1 MPFPKFL
8 KIGLYILGS
17 FAILAGGALTWAY
30 QYRDDVFQYLLKEA
44 NAHIRGKVTARK
56 LDFTPFA
63 GGFGLSFTLFD
74 IHLRDS
80 AYAIHHKEL
89 LALERLTVHIDL
101 RQLLRKQLQINS
113 VTVDKGKL
121 SVFVDKNGYSNLQ
134 AIAPKDSSSTQD
146 TTTSTEGS
154 LGKELLKSL
163 RQVKMKEMEVH
174 LQDSLKG
181 KEIHFCLEKI
191 TNDLERTD
199 TCLWVHLRGK
209 TQFHQLT
216 FNLNRGGFLENKTT
230 ELDLHLSY
238 DLHRRVGISPS
249 EVLVE
254 QDKFRL
260 RGSFDFKDEG
270 RVQLFVTTDTIA
282 APRALSILP
291 RRLAKRIAKH
301 KVLPVVKA
309 EVSVDGPLRTGADPH
324 IEVEVQTQTFLYKS
338 AIGPLAQTL
347 GRAHF
352 TNRADTSQP
361 VSNKNSRLVAPHVSG
376 LLYGVIPMNLSFTIT
391 DFDDPFLH
399 MEGNTKANVARCKA
413 LFDPNQV
420 QPKSGNV
427 VVNFCYKGKISP
439 IFDPK
444 TNRLNGKLDG
454 NAKLEKVAFLYTPQ
468 QIDIQRVDGF
478 VRFAEDKADL
488 TYLHVYH
495 QKNQVRVS
503 GNVTG
508 LTPYAFGTTASV
520 KANVSIFAPDLGLD
534 WIRNYR
540 PTPQKTTKKQLT
552 DITSKF
558 IQNLDLKVHLAAR
571 RVHYR
576 KFEAQGVSGRVY
588 MTRQAIRCEDVKMH
602 AFGGDFRVTGGIE
615 QFDLPTHRLYAKGN
629 VAKADVQKVFYA
641 FENFGQQTVSDQN
654 LSGTL
659 STDFTYSTQLDK
671 EFQLLPKTM
680 KGQLSFHLIDG
691 QLNHFKPLLRI
702 QKVLFKRRNFQ
713 KIQFEGLKNDF
724 VLQGQEL
731 SMNQMKV
738 ASSVLTFFV
747 GGTYSFGDKT
757 DLLVH
762 IPLNNLK
769 RNPEEEE
776 LETLDGN
783 NLLIRAVEE
792 HGEIRLKYDMDWRR
806 KARRQN
812 K

>member
-44 NAHIRGKVTARK
+44 NARIRGTVTARK

-113 VTVDKGKL
+113 VTVDKGKV

-209 TQFHQLT
+209 THFNQLT
-216 FNLNRGGFLENKTT
+216 FNVDKGAFLENKNTD
-230 ELDLHLSY
+230 LDLHLSY
-238 DLHRRVGISPS
+238 NFHRHLGISPS

-260 RGSFDFKDEG
+260 RGSFDFEQEG
-270 RVQLFVTTDTIA
+270 RVQLFVATDTIA
-282 APRALSILP
+282 ALRALSILP
-291 RRLAKRIAKH
+291 KRLAKRIAKH
-301 KVLPVVKA
+301 KVIPVLKA
-309 EVSVDGPLRTGADPH
+309 EISVDGALKGGLDPH
-324 IEVEVQTQTFLYKS
+324 IEVEVQTKTFRYES
-338 AIGPLAQTL
+338 AIGPLTQTL

-352 TNRADTSQP
+352 TNQADTSLP
-361 VSNKNSRLVAPHVSG
+361 VSNQNSRLIAPYVSG
-376 LLYGVIPMNLSFTIT
+376 LLFGVIPMNLSFTIT
-391 DFDDPFLH
+391 NFDIPFLN
-399 MEGNTKANVARCKA
+399 MEGNVKANAARCKA

-427 VVNFCYKGKISP
+427 VVSFCYKGKIDP
-439 IFDPK
+439 IFDAK
-444 TNRLNGKLDG
+444 NNRLNGKLDG
-454 NAKLEKVAFLYTPQ
+454 NAKLEQVAFLYTPQ
-468 QIDIQRVDGF
+468 QINIQRIDGF
-478 VRFAEDKADL
+478 VRFAEDKAHL
-488 TYLHVYH
+488 TYLHIYH
-495 QKNQVRVS
+495 QKNQVRIS
-503 GNVTG
+503 GNVSG
-508 LTPYAFGTTASV
+508 LTPYAFGSTASV
-520 KANVSIFAPDLGLD
+520 KSNVSIFAPDLGLD

-540 PTPQKTTKKQLT
+540 STPKKTTKKQLT

-558 IQNLDLKVHLAAR
+558 IQNLDLKVLLAAR
-571 RVHYR
+571 KVHYR
-576 KFEAQGVSGRVY
+576 KFEAQNVSGKVY
-588 MTRQAIRCEDVKMH
+588 MTRQAIRCEDVKMR
-602 AFGGDFRVTGGIE
+602 AFGGDFQVTGGIE
-615 QFDLPTHRLYAKGN
+615 QFDNPTHRLYAKGN
-629 VAKADVQKVFYA
+629 VKNADVQKVFYS
-641 FENFGQQTVSDQN
+641 FENFGQHTISDQN

-659 STDFTYSTQLDK
+659 STAFTYSSELNKD
-671 EFQLLPKTM
+671 FRIVPPTM
-680 KGQLSFHLIDG
+680 NGQLSFELMNG
-691 QLNHFKPLLRI
+691 QLNQFGPLLRI
-702 QKVLFKRRNFQ
+702 QKVLFKRRNFKQ
-713 KIQFEGLKNDF
+713 IRFANLKNDF
-724 VLQGQEL
+724 ILQGQEI
-731 SMNQMKV
+731 SMGQMKV

-747 GGTYSFGDKT
+747 GGTYSFGNKT
-757 DLLVH
+757 DLLVQ
-762 IPLNNLK
+762 IPLTNLK
-769 RNPEEEE
+769 RKPDEEE
-776 LETLDGN
+776 LESPNGR
-783 NLLIRAVEE
+783 NLVIRAIDE
-792 HGEIRLKYDMDWRR
+792 GGDIRLKYDMDWRKKPNR
-806 KARRQN
+806 
-812 K
+812 